1 MSLTDMRFINGRV
14 ESLISSPI
22 NIDEEIFFGENK
34 MKQAGFYIIKDSFFK
49 TMHEPYLKGNKSE
62 NRPHYYCFEDS
73 TKGIYWVI
81 PMSSRINK
89 YKQIIRQKLAQGKP
103 CDILHIAKLD
113 NNKDSVFLIQ
123 DMFPITDKYIERE
136 YTVNGIPLRITSED
150 LENEIDQKARKILS
164 LLKSRIKFM
173 PTQPDVL
180 KIYNKLLRELKTS
193 IRN

>member
-1 MSLTDMRFINGRV
+1 MI
-14 ESLISSPI
+14 
-22 NIDEEIFFGENK
+22 
-34 MKQAGFYIIKDSFFK
+34 QAGFYIIKDSFFK
-49 TMHEPYLKGNKSE
+49 TMNEPYLKGNKSE

-89 YKQIIRQKLAQGKP
+89 YKQIIRQRLAQGKP
-103 CDILHIAKLD
+103 CDILHIATLD
-113 NNKDSVFLIQ
+113 NNKESVFLIQ

-150 LENEIDQKARKILS
+150 LEKEIDQKARKILS
-164 LLKSRIKFM
+164 LLKTRIKFM

-180 KIYNKLLRELKTS
+180 KIYNKLLRELKKL
-193 IRN
+193 N